1 MGLSEMTQTPNPFS
15 MLNKPVRK
23 IVKERGFIN
32 PTDPQVEA
40 VPIILEGKNVLL
52 IAPTGTGKTEA
63 AFLPVFSK
71 LIELSRRHRGIKV
84 LYITP
89 LRALNRDI
97 LERLQWWCEKLDVKV
112 AVRHGDTSSR
122 ERLAQSRS
130 PPDMLITT
138 PETLQAILPGRNM
151 RQHLK
156 QTRWVIIDEIH
167 EFAEDKRGS
176 QLSLALE
183 RLRLIAERDFQVIGL
198 SATIGS
204 PEKVA
209 KFLVGTERPF
219 EIVQVHVARFMNFE
233 IINPIPNEEDYALAS
248 RLYTHP
254 EVAARLQVIRRLI
267 EGHKAVLLFTNT
279 RSIAEVLASRF
290 KVWDVDFPVSIHH
303 GSLAKPARIL
313 AERGIKDGE
322 LKGLVCTSSLE
333 LGIDVGHID
342 LCIQYMS
349 PRQVA
354 RLVQRVGRSG
364 HRVGRVAKGVII
376 TMDSDDT
383 PEAIVIARRA
393 YLEELESVAVPEA
406 PYDALVHQLVG
417 LLMFSRSWRFDQL
430 LSIINRAYPYRDFQE
445 EDLINVLTYM
455 HDRYPRLAWVS
466 FEDKI
471 VLKPGS
477 TKELYKYYYETLS
490 MIPDRKSYLVVD
502 ETKDMPIGIL
512 DEVFVAEH
520 GDPGVKFIV
529 QGSVWRITSVY
540 GDKIYVK
547 PVLDPTGAIPSWVGE
562 EIPVPFNI
570 AREVG
575 NLRAFVETN
584 LVQNR
589 SVQTI
594 ASQLSK
600 KYPANEDTI
609 VRAVSEIVEHF
620 EKGYNAPTDKRV
632 TLEDWGGSVVLNA
645 CFGSLVNRTLA
656 LLIGHTLSEKIGYT
670 IGIQESAYRVIIQG
684 QDLIHSDD
692 VYHIL
697 NELSRMDLES
707 VAVKAAV
714 KGRLFKRRIIHI
726 ARKFGA
732 VSKSADLSNVSL
744 NQLLKSFQGT
754 AIFDEAVKVALKK
767 DMDLENVA
775 TVFEEIKT
783 GELDLVILDTG
794 GDATPLTTIGL
805 EKMKKR
811 VSLISPEK
819 MKYISI
825 ESARA
830 RLLNEAKTFV
840 CTSCWGFLQMSS
852 IKDVPDSFACPRC
865 DSHQIGILD
874 ESEETVARLCEK
886 IGLKMTANEEKLVK
900 EALET
905 GGLMAEHGRL
915 AALVLAGKN
924 LSHSSVKEIL
934 SKEQQISNQ
943 LFELVVEA
951 ERKALARRFW

>member
-23 IVKERGFIN
+23 IIKERGFIS

-63 AFLPVFSK
+63 AFLPVFSR

-97 LERLQWWCEKLDVKV
+97 LERLKWWCEKLDVKV

-130 PPDMLITT
+130 PPDILITT

-156 QTRWVIIDEIH
+156 QTRWVIVDEIH

-183 RLRLIAERDFQVIGL
+183 RLRLITERDFQVIGL

-219 EIVQVHVARFMNFE
+219 EVVQVHVARFMNFE

-349 PRQVA
+349 PRQVS
-354 RLVQRVGRSG
+354 RLLQRVGRSG

-383 PEAIVIARRA
+383 LEAIVIARRA

-455 HDRYPRLAWVS
+455 HNRYPRLAWVS

-490 MIPDRKSYLVVD
+490 MIPNRKSYLVVD

-512 DEVFVAEH
+512 DEVFVAEY

-575 NLRAFVETN
+575 NLRAFVEAN

-620 EKGYNAPTDKRV
+620 KKGYNAPTDKRV

-670 IGIQESAYRVIIQG
+670 IGIQESAYRIIIQG

-794 GDATPLTTIGL
+794 GDATPLTTLGL

-852 IKDVPDSFACPRC
+852 IKDVPASFACPRC

-934 SKEQQISNQ
+934 SKEQQISDQ